1 MQCYSW
7 RLLRRGP
14 AAPSLMHQ
22 PALHIPVPVTGTGA
36 TDWEHLTTITDP
48 FFLNCVLSLDKGW
61 NGTQTNTQGVWS
73 CKLLTDS
80 LPLQQLARSPT
91 LMVHQ
96 RKLPC

>member
-14 AAPSLMHQ
+14 AAPGLMHQ

-36 TDWEHLTTITDP
+36 TDWGHLTTITDP
-48 FFLNCVLSLDKGW
+48 FVLNYVLSLDEAW

-73 CKLLTDS
+73 CKLLIDS

-91 LMVHQ
+91 LMLHL
-96 RKLPC
+96 RKMPC